1 MGAFTD
7 LFSIIDQK
15 YRIYRKKP
23 ARNRVPLTIPI
34 GKKTSAG
41 VQPQRQTPDLSLQGF
56 DPIVEANRILGTYG
70 PPSVLVNES
79 MDILQF
85 SGKIG
90 PYLEPVQGTAGLT
103 LNKMIHRDL
112 LVDLRTAIHTV
123 RTSGKPVRKG
133 GVRIII
139 GERSR
144 SVGFTVVPVHSS
156 LTPGT
161 WHYLIVIEDESPSRD
176 VLTGGGEGAGPLQE
190 GEPVPLIPGPEEYWR
205 MEQELADT
213 REHLRAMI
221 EEEHKVGEDLLS
233 AFNELQS
240 QNEELQ
246 SINEEWRR
254 PKKNSSHPTRS
265 SRQSTRNCRP
275 SLPNGKKPKPLRAKA
290 RRNTG
295 PSSSTIRM
303 RLSGMTDNSV
313 TPMPIR
319 RLRMSRICPPRKSLA
334 RHRKN

>member
-1 MGAFTD
+1 MQRQVIPIFHYSLNPDGVLLLGISETVGAFTD

-23 ARNRVPLTIPI
+23 ARNRVPLTIPL
-34 GKKTSAG
+34 GKKASAG
-41 VQPQRQTPDLSLQGF
+41 VQPQRQTQELSLQGF
-56 DPIVEANRILGTYG
+56 DPVVEANRILGTYG

-90 PYLEPVQGTAGLT
+90 LYLEPVQGTAGLT

-112 LVDLRTAIHTV
+112 LVDLRTAIHKAK
-123 RTSGKPVRKG
+123 TSGKPVRKG

-176 VLTGGGEGAGPLQE
+176 VLTGGGEEAGPLQE
-190 GEPVPLIPGPEEYWR
+190 GEPVPLIP
-205 MEQELADT
+205 
-213 REHLRAMI
+213 
-221 EEEHKVGEDLLS
+221 
-233 AFNELQS
+233 
-240 QNEELQ
+240 
-246 SINEEWRR
+246 
-254 PKKNSSHPTRS
+254 
-265 SRQSTRNCRP
+265 
-275 SLPNGKKPKPLRAKA
+275 A
-290 RRNTG
+290 RKNTG
-295 PSSSTIRM
+295 EWSRNLRTPGST
-303 RLSGMTDNSV
+303 SG
-313 TPMPIR
+313 P
-319 RLRMSRICPPRKSLA
+319 
-334 RHRKN
+334 